1 MLAQR
6 IDALPGWRALS
17 DVETAIGV
25 VPLVAV
31 GPAGVFAVDLAAMD
45 PAAPHALADVP
56 ERGLIHAWAQAKHLE
71 RRRVGTEVIPVLA
84 LHNGPAGR
92 RRGVQVL
99 PLDTVDAWLEQ
110 HPPVLDATQIAL
122 VLARLALDAPQTLLL
137 AA

>member
-6 IDALPGWRALS
+6 IDALPGWRALNE
-17 DVETAIGV
+17 VETAIGI

-31 GPAGVFAVDLAAMD
+31 GPGGVIAVDLTAM
-45 PAAPHALADVP
+45 PHPGDHELADVP

-71 RRRVGTEVIPVLA
+71 RRRVGSAVIPVLA
-84 LHNGPAGR
+84 LPGGPSGR

-99 PLDTVDAWLEQ
+99 PLTQVDTWLR
-110 HPPVLDATQIAL
+110 HLPPVLDPAQIAL
-122 VLARLALDAPQTLLL
+122 ILSRLEQDAPQTLLL

>member
-6 IDALPGWRALS
+6 IDALPHWRALT

-31 GPAGVFAVDLAAMD
+31 GPGGVFAVDLAAMD

-71 RRRVGTEVIPVLA
+71 RRRVGTEVIPVLG
-84 LHNGPAGR
+84 LHGGPTGR
-92 RRGVQVL
+92 RRGVEIL
-99 PLDTVDAWLEQ
+99 PLGDVDGWLVRR
-110 HPPVLDATQIAL
+110 PPVLDPAHVAL
-122 VLARLALDAPQTLLL
+122 VLSRLTLEAPQALLL

>member
-6 IDALPGWRALS
+6 IDALPGWRALNE
-17 DVETAIGV
+17 VETAIGI

-31 GPAGVFAVDLAAMD
+31 GPGGVIAVDLTAM
-45 PAAPHALADVP
+45 PQPGGHALADVP

-71 RRRVGTEVIPVLA
+71 RRRVGSVVIPVLA
-84 LHNGPAGR
+84 LPGGPSGR

-99 PLDTVDAWLEQ
+99 PLTQVDAWLG
-110 HPPVLDATQIAL
+110 HLPPALDPAQIAL
-122 VLARLALDAPQTLLL
+122 ILSRLEQDAPQTLLL